1 LRIITTPD
9 SADRLA
15 TILEKVRAIGP
26 TLRER
31 APEAERAADDIVFE
45 KDVAVTLRDGVVGRR
60 WQSYECTTL

>member
-1 LRIITTPD
+1 MTTPD

-31 APEAERAADDIVFE
+31 APRSRTRWP
-45 KDVAVTLRDGVVGRR
+45 TL
-60 WQSYECTTL
+60 